1 LSDYTGDVPISFISQ
16 FPTSFTP
23 SKLQV
28 DVINQIDKAFESG
41 KKFVIC
47 CAPTGS
53 GKSFIAKTLAN
64 ISNAP
69 SDAFTNLIR
78 SYDAYKMDFDG
89 NYSYERE
96 CKDEPAFGTF
106 ALTITKSL
114 QDQYQELFVDT
125 DVLKGKT
132 NYVCDLDQNYDT
144 ELAPCT
150 FAPTLRD
157 TCWAENRCSYYNARN
172 EAMLARFA
180 VLNYKMFMSL
190 PGHIKRKNF
199 LICDEAS
206 ELEDELIRQFSAEIN
221 YEKISNYN
229 IPCEILVTD
238 NRERAYNWI
247 NVLLE
252 NISGEL
258 TAFLSKANKKQSLIS
273 QFEKVKYQ
281 SLKNMHRSLT
291 IISTH
296 WHECEFVIDIDSK
309 RVLLTP
315 LRANTLS
322 KYIFNHGEK
331 IVLMSATIIDHKHF
345 AASLG
350 IRDYEY
356 IEVESTFEPAK
367 SPIFISSKYKLNYKT
382 LNSALPG
389 ICEQIKLIITHH
401 KNDKGI
407 IHTHSNDITSFVKE
421 RLKGNSRLLC
431 RDTNNTNEDILKIHS
446 ESVDPTIL
454 VSPSLVYGIDLKDD
468 LARFQIII
476 KLPFLPLSS
485 KRIKK
490 LFELDSEWYENKM
503 LNAVVQ
509 ASGRATRNK
518 DDFSS
523 TYILD
528 GNFINVVKRTKSKLP
543 KYFIDRIH

>member
-1 LSDYTGDVPISFISQ
+1 VTVSLISQ
-16 FPTSFTP
+16 FPSSFTP
-23 SKLQV
+23 SKLQIN
-28 DVINQIDKAFESG
+28 VINRIEKAFNTG

-64 ISNAP
+64 ASDTP
-69 SDAFTNLIR
+69 SKAFEQLIR

-89 NYSYERE
+89 NYSYEQE

-114 QDQYQELFVDT
+114 QDQYQELFNDT
-125 DVLKGKT
+125 NLLKGKT
-132 NYVCDLDQNYDT
+132 NYICDVDKNYDA

-157 TCWAENRCSYYNARN
+157 NCWAENRCPYYNARN
-172 EAMLARFA
+172 EAMLANFA
-180 VLNYKMFMSL
+180 ALNYKMFLSL
-190 PGHIKRKNF
+190 PAHIKQKNF

-221 YEKISNYN
+221 YEKLDNYG
-229 IPCEILVTD
+229 IPCDVLVTD
-238 NRERAYNWI
+238 NRDRAYNWI
-247 NVLLE
+247 GVLLE
-252 NISGEL
+252 NITNEL
-258 TAFLSKANKKQSLIS
+258 TVFLNKANKKQNLIS
-273 QFEKVKYQ
+273 QSEKIKYQ
-281 SLKNMHRSLT
+281 FFKNMHRSLT

-309 RVLLTP
+309 RVILTP
-315 LRANTLS
+315 LHANTLS

-331 IVLMSATIIDHKHF
+331 VVLMSATIIDHKHF
-345 AASLG
+345 AKSLG
-350 IRDYEY
+350 ITDYEY
-356 IEVESTFEPAK
+356 VEVDSTFDPAK
-367 SPIFISSKYKLNYKT
+367 SPIYISSKYKLNYKT
-382 LNSALPG
+382 LNNALPG
-389 ICEQIKLIITHH
+389 ICEQIKTIIDHH
-401 KNDKGI
+401 KTDKGI
-407 IHTHSNDITSFVKE
+407 IHTHSNDITSFIKE
-421 RLKGNSRLLC
+421 RLKSNTRLLC
-431 RDTNNTNEDILKIHS
+431 RDTNNTNEEILKIHS

-468 LARFQIII
+468 LARFQIIV

-485 KRIKK
+485 KRIKR
-490 LFELDSEWYENKM
+490 LFDLDSAWYENKM

-518 DDFSS
+518 DDYSS

-528 GNFINVVKRTKSKLP
+528 GNFINVVKRASSKLP

>member
-1 LSDYTGDVPISFISQ
+1 MAVSLISQ
-16 FPTSFTP
+16 FPISFTP
-23 SKLQV
+23 SKLQI
-28 DVINQIDKAFESG
+28 DVINRIEKAFNTG
-41 KKFVIC
+41 KKFVVC

-64 ISNAP
+64 ASTMP
-69 SDAFTNLIR
+69 SKTFEQLIR

-89 NYSYERE
+89 NYSYEQE

-114 QDQYQELFVDT
+114 QDQYQELFNDT
-125 DVLKGKT
+125 NLLKGKT
-132 NYVCDLDQNYDT
+132 NYVCDVDKNYDA

-157 TCWAENRCSYYNARN
+157 NCWAENRCPYYNARN
-172 EAMLARFA
+172 EAMLANFA
-180 VLNYKMFMSL
+180 ALNYKMFLSL
-190 PGHIKRKNF
+190 PSHIKQKNF

-221 YEKISNYN
+221 YEKLDNYN
-229 IPCEILVTD
+229 ISCDILVTD
-238 NRERAYNWI
+238 NRDRAYNWI
-247 NVLLE
+247 GVLLE
-252 NISGEL
+252 NITNEL
-258 TAFLSKANKKQSLIS
+258 TAFLNKANKKQNLIPQS
-273 QFEKVKYQ
+273 EKIKYQ
-281 SLKNMHRSLT
+281 FLKNMHRSLT

-309 RVLLTP
+309 RVILTP
-315 LRANTLS
+315 LHANTLS

-331 IVLMSATIIDHKHF
+331 VVLMSATIIDHKHF
-345 AASLG
+345 AKSLG
-350 IRDYEY
+350 ITDYEY
-356 IEVESTFEPAK
+356 VEVDSTFDPAK
-367 SPIFISSKYKLNYKT
+367 SPIYISSKYKLNYKT
-382 LNSALPG
+382 LNNALPG
-389 ICEQIKLIITHH
+389 ICEQIRTIIDHH
-401 KNDKGI
+401 KTDKGI
-407 IHTHSNDITSFVKE
+407 IHTHSNDITSFIKD
-421 RLKGNSRLLC
+421 RLKSNKRLLC
-431 RDTNNTNEDILKIHS
+431 RDTNNTNEEILKIHS
-446 ESVDPTIL
+446 ESVEPTIL

-468 LARFQIII
+468 LARFQIIV

-485 KRIKK
+485 KRIKR
-490 LFELDSEWYENKM
+490 LFDLDSAWYENKM

-518 DDFSS
+518 DDYSS

-528 GNFINVVKRTKSKLP
+528 GNFINVAKRAKGKLP

>member
-1 LSDYTGDVPISFISQ
+1 MTVSLISQ
-16 FPTSFTP
+16 FPASFTP
-23 SKLQV
+23 SKLQI
-28 DVINQIDKAFESG
+28 DVINRIEKAFNTG

-64 ISNAP
+64 ASTAP
-69 SDAFTNLIR
+69 SKTFEQLIR

-89 NYSYERE
+89 NYSYEQE
-96 CKDEPAFGTF
+96 CKNEPAFGTF

-114 QDQYQELFVDT
+114 QDQYQELFNDT
-125 DVLKGKT
+125 NLLKGKT
-132 NYVCDLDQNYDT
+132 NYVCDVDKNYDA

-150 FAPTLRD
+150 FAPMLRD
-157 TCWAENRCSYYNARN
+157 NCWAENRCPYYNARN
-172 EAMLARFA
+172 EAMLATFA
-180 VLNYKMFMSL
+180 ALNYKMFLSL
-190 PGHIKRKNF
+190 PSHIKQKNF

-221 YEKISNYN
+221 YEKLDNYN
-229 IPCEILVTD
+229 IPCDVLVTD
-238 NRERAYNWI
+238 NRDRAYNWI
-247 NVLLE
+247 GVLLE
-252 NISGEL
+252 NITNEL
-258 TAFLSKANKKQSLIS
+258 TAFLNKANKKQNLIS
-273 QFEKVKYQ
+273 QSEKIKYQ
-281 SLKNMHRSLT
+281 FLKNMHRSLT

-309 RVLLTP
+309 RVILTP
-315 LRANTLS
+315 LHANTLS

-331 IVLMSATIIDHKHF
+331 VVLMSATIIDHKHF
-345 AASLG
+345 AKSLG
-350 IRDYEY
+350 ITDYEY
-356 IEVESTFEPAK
+356 IEVDSTFDPAK
-367 SPIFISSKYKLNYKT
+367 SPIYISSKYKLNYKT
-382 LNSALPG
+382 LNNALPG
-389 ICEQIKLIITHH
+389 ICEQIKTIIEHH
-401 KNDKGI
+401 KIDKGI
-407 IHTHSNDITSFVKE
+407 IHTHSNDITSFIKE
-421 RLKGNSRLLC
+421 RLKNDKRLLC
-431 RDTNNTNEDILKIHS
+431 RDTNNTNEEILKIHS

-468 LARFQIII
+468 LARFQIIV

-485 KRIKK
+485 KRIKR
-490 LFELDSEWYENKM
+490 LFDLDSTWYENKM

-518 DDFSS
+518 DDYSS

-528 GNFINVVKRTKSKLP
+528 GNFINVVKRARGKLP

>member
-1 LSDYTGDVPISFISQ
+1 MTVSLISQ
-16 FPTSFTP
+16 FPDSFTP
-23 SKLQV
+23 SKLQI
-28 DVINQIDKAFESG
+28 DVINRIEKAFSAG

-64 ISNAP
+64 ASTIP
-69 SDAFTNLIR
+69 SKTFEQLIR

-89 NYSYERE
+89 NYSYEQE
-96 CKDEPAFGTF
+96 CKDEPAFGAF

-114 QDQYQELFVDT
+114 QDQYQELFNDT
-125 DVLKGKT
+125 NLLKGKT
-132 NYVCDLDQNYDT
+132 NYVCDVDKNYDA

-157 TCWAENRCSYYNARN
+157 NCWAENRCPYYNARN
-172 EAMLARFA
+172 EAMLANFA
-180 VLNYKMFMSL
+180 ALNYKMFLSL
-190 PGHIKRKNF
+190 PSHIKQKNF

-221 YEKISNYN
+221 YEKLNNYN
-229 IPCEILVTD
+229 IPCDVLVTN
-238 NRERAYNWI
+238 NRDRAYNWI
-247 NVLLE
+247 GVLLE
-252 NISGEL
+252 NITNEL
-258 TAFLSKANKKQSLIS
+258 TAFLNKANKKQNLIS
-273 QFEKVKYQ
+273 QSEKIKYQ
-281 SLKNMHRSLT
+281 FLKNMHRSLT

-309 RVLLTP
+309 RVILTP
-315 LRANTLS
+315 LHANTLS

-331 IVLMSATIIDHKHF
+331 VVLMSATIIDHKHF
-345 AASLG
+345 AKSLG
-350 IRDYEY
+350 ITDYEY
-356 IEVESTFEPAK
+356 VEVDSTFDPAK
-367 SPIFISSKYKLNYKT
+367 SPIYISSKYKLNYKT
-382 LNSALPG
+382 LNNALPG
-389 ICEQIKLIITHH
+389 ICEQIKTIIDHH
-401 KNDKGI
+401 KTDKGI
-407 IHTHSNDITSFVKE
+407 IHTHSNDITSFIKE
-421 RLKGNSRLLC
+421 RLKSNKRLLC
-431 RDTNNTNEDILKIHS
+431 RDTNNTNEEILKIHS

-468 LARFQIII
+468 LARFQIIV

-485 KRIKK
+485 KRIKR
-490 LFELDSEWYENKM
+490 LFDLDSAWYENKM

-518 DDFSS
+518 DDYSS

-528 GNFINVVKRTKSKLP
+528 GNFINVVKRARGKLP

>member
-1 LSDYTGDVPISFISQ
+1 VTVSLISQ
-16 FPTSFTP
+16 FPDSFTP
-23 SKLQV
+23 SKLQI
-28 DVINQIDKAFESG
+28 DVINRIEKAFSAG

-64 ISNAP
+64 ASTIP
-69 SDAFTNLIR
+69 SKTFEQLIR

-89 NYSYERE
+89 NYSYEQE
-96 CKDEPAFGTF
+96 CKDEPAFGAF

-114 QDQYQELFVDT
+114 QDQYQELFNDT
-125 DVLKGKT
+125 NLLKGKT
-132 NYVCDLDQNYDT
+132 NYVCDVDKNYDA

-157 TCWAENRCSYYNARN
+157 NCWAENRCPYYNARN
-172 EAMLARFA
+172 EAMLANFA
-180 VLNYKMFMSL
+180 ALNYKMFLSL
-190 PGHIKRKNF
+190 PSHIKQKNF

-221 YEKISNYN
+221 YEKLNNYN
-229 IPCEILVTD
+229 IPCDVLVTN
-238 NRERAYNWI
+238 NRDRAYNWI
-247 NVLLE
+247 GVLLE
-252 NISGEL
+252 NITNEL
-258 TAFLSKANKKQSLIS
+258 TAFLNKANKKQNLIS
-273 QFEKVKYQ
+273 QSEKIKYQ
-281 SLKNMHRSLT
+281 FLKNMHRSLT

-309 RVLLTP
+309 RVILTP
-315 LRANTLS
+315 LHANTLS

-331 IVLMSATIIDHKHF
+331 VVLMSATIIDHKHF
-345 AASLG
+345 AKSLG
-350 IRDYEY
+350 ITDYEY
-356 IEVESTFEPAK
+356 VEVDSTFDPAK
-367 SPIFISSKYKLNYKT
+367 SPIYISSKYKLNYKT
-382 LNSALPG
+382 LNNALPG
-389 ICEQIKLIITHH
+389 ICEQIKTIIDHH
-401 KNDKGI
+401 KTDKGI
-407 IHTHSNDITSFVKE
+407 IHTHSNDITSFIKE
-421 RLKGNSRLLC
+421 RLKSNKRLLC
-431 RDTNNTNEDILKIHS
+431 RDTNNTNEEILKIHS

-468 LARFQIII
+468 LARFQIIV

-485 KRIKK
+485 KRIKR
-490 LFELDSEWYENKM
+490 LFDLDSAWYENKM

-518 DDFSS
+518 DDYSS

-528 GNFINVVKRTKSKLP
+528 GNFINVVKRARGKLP

>member
-1 LSDYTGDVPISFISQ
+1 VAVSLISQ
-16 FPTSFTP
+16 FPISFTP
-23 SKLQV
+23 SKLQI
-28 DVINQIDKAFESG
+28 DVINRIEKAFNTG
-41 KKFVIC
+41 KKFVVC

-64 ISNAP
+64 ASTMP
-69 SDAFTNLIR
+69 SKTFEQLIR

-89 NYSYERE
+89 NYSYEQE

-114 QDQYQELFVDT
+114 QDQYQELFNDT
-125 DVLKGKT
+125 NLLKGKT
-132 NYVCDLDQNYDT
+132 NYVCDIDKNYDA

-157 TCWAENRCSYYNARN
+157 NCWAENRCPYYNARN
-172 EAMLARFA
+172 EAMLANFA
-180 VLNYKMFMSL
+180 ALNYKMFLSL
-190 PGHIKRKNF
+190 PSHIKQKNF

-221 YEKISNYN
+221 YEKLDNYN
-229 IPCEILVTD
+229 ISCDILVTD
-238 NRERAYNWI
+238 NRDRAYNWI
-247 NVLLE
+247 GVLLE
-252 NISGEL
+252 NITNEL
-258 TAFLSKANKKQSLIS
+258 TAFLNKANKKQNLIS
-273 QFEKVKYQ
+273 QSEKIKYQ
-281 SLKNMHRSLT
+281 FLKNMHRSLT

-309 RVLLTP
+309 RVILTP
-315 LRANTLS
+315 LHANTLS

-331 IVLMSATIIDHKHF
+331 VVLMSATIIDHKHF
-345 AASLG
+345 AKSLG
-350 IRDYEY
+350 ITDYEY
-356 IEVESTFEPAK
+356 VEVDSTFDPAK
-367 SPIFISSKYKLNYKT
+367 SPIYISSKYKLNHKT
-382 LNSALPG
+382 LNNALPG
-389 ICEQIKLIITHH
+389 ICEQIRTIIDHH
-401 KNDKGI
+401 KTDKGI
-407 IHTHSNDITSFVKE
+407 IHTHSNDITSFIKD
-421 RLKGNSRLLC
+421 RLKSNKRLLC
-431 RDTNNTNEDILKIHS
+431 RDTNNTNEEILKIHS

-468 LARFQIII
+468 LARFQIIV

-485 KRIKK
+485 KRIKR
-490 LFELDSEWYENKM
+490 LFDLDSAWYENKM

-518 DDFSS
+518 DDYSS

-528 GNFINVVKRTKSKLP
+528 GNFINVVKRAKGKLP

>member
-1 LSDYTGDVPISFISQ
+1 MAVSLISQ
-16 FPTSFTP
+16 FPISFTP
-23 SKLQV
+23 SKLQI
-28 DVINQIDKAFESG
+28 DVINRIEKAFNTG
-41 KKFVIC
+41 KKFVVC

-64 ISNAP
+64 ASTMP
-69 SDAFTNLIR
+69 SKTFEQLIR

-89 NYSYERE
+89 NYSYEQE

-114 QDQYQELFVDT
+114 QDQYQELFNDT
-125 DVLKGKT
+125 NLLKGKT
-132 NYVCDLDQNYDT
+132 NYVCDIDKNYDA

-157 TCWAENRCSYYNARN
+157 NCWAENRCPYYNARN
-172 EAMLARFA
+172 EAMLANFA
-180 VLNYKMFMSL
+180 ALNYKMFLSL
-190 PGHIKRKNF
+190 PSHIKQKNF

-221 YEKISNYN
+221 YEKLDNYN
-229 IPCEILVTD
+229 ISCDILVTD
-238 NRERAYNWI
+238 NRDRAYNWI
-247 NVLLE
+247 GVLLE
-252 NISGEL
+252 NITNEL
-258 TAFLSKANKKQSLIS
+258 TAFLNKANKKQNLIS
-273 QFEKVKYQ
+273 QSEKIKYQ
-281 SLKNMHRSLT
+281 FLKNMHRSLT

-309 RVLLTP
+309 RVILTP
-315 LRANTLS
+315 LHANTLS

-331 IVLMSATIIDHKHF
+331 VVLMSATIIDHKHF
-345 AASLG
+345 AKSLG
-350 IRDYEY
+350 ITDYEY
-356 IEVESTFEPAK
+356 VEVDSTFDPAK
-367 SPIFISSKYKLNYKT
+367 SPIYISSKYKLNHKT
-382 LNSALPG
+382 LNNALPG
-389 ICEQIKLIITHH
+389 ICEQIRTIIDHH
-401 KNDKGI
+401 KTDKGI
-407 IHTHSNDITSFVKE
+407 IHTHSNDITSFIKD
-421 RLKGNSRLLC
+421 RLKSNKRLLC
-431 RDTNNTNEDILKIHS
+431 RDTNNTNEEILKIHS

-468 LARFQIII
+468 LARFQIIV

-485 KRIKK
+485 KRIKR
-490 LFELDSEWYENKM
+490 LFDLDSAWYENKM

-518 DDFSS
+518 DDYSS

-528 GNFINVVKRTKSKLP
+528 GNFINVVKRAKGKLP

>member
-1 LSDYTGDVPISFISQ
+1 MATSFISQ
-16 FPTSFTP
+16 FPDNFTP

-28 DVINQIDKAFESG
+28 DLINRIDKAFSSG

-64 ISNAP
+64 TSALP
-69 SDAFTNLIR
+69 SEGVTQLIR

-89 NYSYERE
+89 NYSYDRE
-96 CKDEPAFGTF
+96 CKAEPAFGTF

-114 QDQYQELFVDT
+114 QDQYQDLFENTDT
-125 DVLKGKT
+125 LKGKT
-132 NYVCDLDQNYDT
+132 NYVCDVDKNYDV

-150 FAPTLRD
+150 FAPSLRD
-157 TCWAENRCSYYNARN
+157 SCWVENRCPYYNARN
-172 EAMLARFA
+172 EAMLSQFA
-180 VLNYKMFMSL
+180 VLNYKMFLSL
-190 PGHIKRKNF
+190 PCHVKRKNF

-206 ELEDELIRQFSAEIN
+206 ELEDELIRQFSAEVN
-221 YEKISNYN
+221 YERLASYN
-229 IPCEILVTD
+229 ISYDVLVTD
-238 NRERAYNWI
+238 SRERASVWI
-247 NVLLE
+247 SNLIE
-252 NISGEL
+252 NISNEL
-258 TAFLSKANKKQSLIS
+258 SAFLLKSSKKQSLIS
-273 QFEKVKYQ
+273 QTEKIKYQ
-281 SLKNMHRSLT
+281 FLKNMHRSLT
-291 IISTH
+291 IINNH

-309 RVLLTP
+309 RVIFTP

-322 KYIFNHGEK
+322 KYVFDSGDK

-345 AASLG
+345 AKSLG
-350 IRDYEY
+350 ITDYEY
-356 IEVESTFEPAK
+356 VEIESTFDPTK
-367 SPIFISSKYKLNYKT
+367 SPIYISGKHKLNYKN
-382 LNSALPG
+382 LNNVLPD
-389 ICEQIKLIITHH
+389 ICEQIKLIINHH

-407 IHTHSNDITSFVKE
+407 IHTHSNDITSFVKG

-431 RDTNNTNEDILKIHS
+431 RDTNVTNEDILKLHS

-468 LARFQIII
+468 LARFQVII
-476 KLPFLPLSS
+476 KLPYLPLSS

-490 LFELDSEWYENKM
+490 LFESDKDWYENKM

-509 ASGRATRNK
+509 AAGRATRSK

-528 GNFINVVKRTKSKLP
+528 GNFINVVHRTKNKLP

>member
-1 LSDYTGDVPISFISQ
+1 VSISFISQ
-16 FPTSFTP
+16 FPADFTP

-28 DVINQIDKAFESG
+28 DLINKIDKAFNSG

-53 GKSFIAKTLAN
+53 GKSFVAKTLAN
-64 ISNAP
+64 TSNAP
-69 SDAFTNLIR
+69 SENFTQLIR

-89 NYSYERE
+89 NYSYEQE
-96 CKDEPAFGTF
+96 CKEEPASGTF

-114 QDQYQELFVDT
+114 QDQYQELFVNTDT
-125 DVLKGKT
+125 LKGKT
-132 NYVCDLDQNYDT
+132 NYICDVDKNYDV

-157 TCWAENRCSYYNARN
+157 SCWIENRCPYYNARN
-172 EAMLARFA
+172 DAMLSQFA
-180 VLNYKMFMSL
+180 VLNYKMFLSL

-221 YEKISNYN
+221 YERLIQYS
-229 IPCEILVTD
+229 IQHEVLVTD
-238 NRERAYNWI
+238 NRDRAFGWI
-247 NVLLE
+247 TNLIE
-252 NISGEL
+252 SCSEEL
-258 TAFLSKANKKQSLIS
+258 NAFLSKASKKQNLIS
-273 QFEKVKYQ
+273 QTEKIKYQ
-281 SLKNMHRSLT
+281 FLKNMHRSLT
-291 IISTH
+291 IISSH
-296 WHECEFVIDIDSK
+296 WHECEFVIDVSAK
-309 RVLLTP
+309 RVILTP
-315 LRANTLS
+315 LHANTMS

-345 AASLG
+345 AKSLG
-350 IRDYEY
+350 ITDYEY
-356 IEVESTFEPAK
+356 IEAESTFDSAK
-367 SPIFISSKYKLNYKT
+367 SPIYISSKNKLNHSN
-382 LNSALPG
+382 LASMLPS
-389 ICEQIKLIITHH
+389 ICDQIKLIIEHH

-407 IHTHSNDITSFVKE
+407 IHTHSNDITSVVKE
-421 RLKGNSRLLC
+421 RLKTNNRLLC
-431 RDTNNTNEDILKIHS
+431 RDTNNTNEDILKFHS
-446 ESVDPTIL
+446 ETTDPTVL

-490 LFELDSEWYENKM
+490 LFESDKDWYENKM

-509 ASGRATRNK
+509 AAGRATRSK
-518 DDFSS
+518 DDYSS

-528 GNFINVVKRTKSKLP
+528 ANFINVVHRTKGKLP
-543 KYFIDRIH
+543 KHFIDRIH

>member
-1 LSDYTGDVPISFISQ
+1 MPTSFISQ
-16 FPTSFTP
+16 FPDTFTP

-28 DVINQIDKAFESG
+28 DVINKIDQAFSTG

-64 ISNAP
+64 TSDLP
-69 SDAFTNLIR
+69 SDSFRQLIT
-78 SYDAYKMDFDG
+78 SYDAYKVDFDG
-89 NYSYERE
+89 NYSYEQE
-96 CKDEPAFGTF
+96 CKSEPAFGTF

-114 QDQYQELFVDT
+114 QDQYQELFT
-125 DVLKGKT
+125 GTETLKGKT
-132 NYVCDLDQNYDT
+132 NYTCDVDKNYDT

-150 FAPTLRD
+150 FAPALRD

-172 EAMLARFA
+172 EAMLSRFA
-180 VLNYKMFMSL
+180 VLNYKMFLSL
-190 PGHIKRKNF
+190 PAHIKRKNF

-221 YEKISNYN
+221 YEKLNSYGIDH
-229 IPCEILVTD
+229 EVLVTD
-238 NRERAYNWI
+238 NRERAFGWTNAL
-247 NVLLE
+247 VDT
-252 NISGEL
+252 ISGEL
-258 TAFLSKANKKQSLIS
+258 SAFLSKASKKQNLLS
-273 QFEKVKYQ
+273 QSEKIKYQ
-281 SLKNMHRSLT
+281 FLKNLHRSLT
-291 IISTH
+291 VIQTH

-309 RVLLTP
+309 RVILTP
-315 LRANTLS
+315 LHANTLS

-345 AASLG
+345 AKSLG
-350 IRDYEY
+350 ITDYEY
-356 IEVESTFEPAK
+356 IEVESSFDAAK
-367 SPIFISSKYKLNYKT
+367 SPIYISGKHKLNYK
-382 LNSALPG
+382 NLPNVLPD
-389 ICEQIKLIITHH
+389 ICEQIKLIVNHH
-401 KNDKGI
+401 KDDKGV
-407 IHTHSNDITSFVKE
+407 IHTHSNDITSFIKE
-421 RLKGNSRLLC
+421 RLRNNKRLLC
-431 RDTNNTNEDILKIHS
+431 RDTNNTNEDILKLHS

-454 VSPSLVYGIDLKDD
+454 VSPSLVYGIDLKDN
-468 LARFQIII
+468 LARFQIIV

-490 LFELDSEWYENKM
+490 LFESDKDWYENKM

-518 DDFSS
+518 DDFST

-528 GNFINVVKRTKSKLP
+528 GNFINTVKRARLKLP
-543 KYFIDRIH
+543 KHFIDRIH

>member
-1 LSDYTGDVPISFISQ
+1 MTVSLISQ
-16 FPTSFTP
+16 FPSSFIP
-23 SKLQV
+23 SKLQIN
-28 DVINQIDKAFESG
+28 VINRIEKAFKTG

-64 ISNAP
+64 ASATP
-69 SDAFTNLIR
+69 SKAFEQLIR

-89 NYSYERE
+89 NYSYEQE

-114 QDQYQELFVDT
+114 QDQYQELFNDT
-125 DVLKGKT
+125 NLLKGKT
-132 NYVCDLDQNYDT
+132 NYICDVDKNYDA

-157 TCWAENRCSYYNARN
+157 NCWADNRCPYYNARN
-172 EAMLARFA
+172 EAMLANFA
-180 VLNYKMFMSL
+180 ALNYKMFLSL
-190 PGHIKRKNF
+190 PAHIKQKNF

-221 YEKISNYN
+221 YEKLDNYG
-229 IPCEILVTD
+229 IPCDVLVTD
-238 NRERAYNWI
+238 NRDRAYNWI
-247 NVLLE
+247 GVLLE
-252 NISGEL
+252 NITNEL
-258 TAFLSKANKKQSLIS
+258 AVFLNKANKKQNLIS
-273 QFEKVKYQ
+273 QSEKIKYQ
-281 SLKNMHRSLT
+281 FLKNMHRSLT

-309 RVLLTP
+309 RVILTP
-315 LRANTLS
+315 LHANTLS

-331 IVLMSATIIDHKHF
+331 VVLMSATIIDHKHF
-345 AASLG
+345 AKSLG
-350 IRDYEY
+350 ITDYEY
-356 IEVESTFEPAK
+356 VEVDSTFDPAK
-367 SPIFISSKYKLNYKT
+367 SPIYISSKYKLNYKT
-382 LNSALPG
+382 LNNALPG
-389 ICEQIKLIITHH
+389 ICEQIKTIIDHH
-401 KNDKGI
+401 KTDKGI
-407 IHTHSNDITSFVKE
+407 IHTHSNDITSFIKE
-421 RLKGNSRLLC
+421 RLKSNTRLLC
-431 RDTNNTNEDILKIHS
+431 RDTNNTNEEILKIHS

-468 LARFQIII
+468 LARFQIIV

-485 KRIKK
+485 KRIKR
-490 LFELDSEWYENKM
+490 LFDLDSAWYENKM

-518 DDFSS
+518 DDYSS

-528 GNFINVVKRTKSKLP
+528 GNFINVVKRASGKLP

>member
-1 LSDYTGDVPISFISQ
+1 VPASFITQ
-16 FPTSFTP
+16 FPDSFTP
-23 SKLQV
+23 SKSQV
-28 DVINQIDKAFESG
+28 NLINKIEHAFNSD

-64 ISNAP
+64 TCKLP
-69 SDAFTNLIR
+69 SEGFEQLIR

-96 CKDEPAFGTF
+96 CKAESSFGAF

-114 QDQYQELFVDT
+114 QDQYQDLFKDT
-125 DVLKGKT
+125 DALKGKT
-132 NYVCDLDQNYDT
+132 NYTCDVDKNYNV

-157 TCWAENRCSYYNARN
+157 TCWSENRCPYYNARN
-172 EAMLARFA
+172 EALLSQFA
-180 VLNYKMFMSL
+180 VLNYKMFLSL
-190 PGHIKRKNF
+190 PCHVKRKNV

-221 YEKISNYN
+221 YERLSNYH
-229 IPCEILVTD
+229 IPCEVLVTD
-238 NRERAYNWI
+238 NQDRAYNWI
-247 NVLLE
+247 NVLIE
-252 NISGEL
+252 NVSTEINV
-258 TAFLSKANKKQSLIS
+258 FLARANKKQNLIPQS
-273 QFEKVKYQ
+273 EKIKYQ
-281 SLKNMHRSLT
+281 FLKNIHRSLT

-309 RVLLTP
+309 RVILTP
-315 LRANTLS
+315 LHASTLS

-345 AASLG
+345 AKSLG
-350 IRDYEY
+350 IKDYEY
-356 IEVESTFEPAK
+356 IEVDSTFDPKK

-382 LNSALPG
+382 LANALPG
-389 ICEQIKLIITHH
+389 ICEQIKLIVEHH

-407 IHTHSNDITSFVKE
+407 IHTHSNDITNFVKE
-421 RLKGNSRLLC
+421 RLRNNNRLLC
-431 RDTNNTNEDILKIHS
+431 RDTNVTNEDILKLHS

-468 LARFQIII
+468 LARFQIIV

-485 KRIKK
+485 KRIKR
-490 LFELDSEWYENKM
+490 LFESDSNWYENKM

-509 ASGRATRNK
+509 AAGRATRSK
-518 DDFSS
+518 DDYSS

-528 GNFINVVKRTKSKLP
+528 GNFINVIKRVQSKLP